1 MYIPSQ
7 NAIRVVC
14 DRASGF
20 MSASGNGYKS
30 ASISLPSKYRPKTS
44 VYFVGVADFSAQ
56 FSVFVELDPDG
67 KLSLNASYYNGM
79 YAYGVRKISGI
90 LYL

>member
-30 ASISLPSKYRPKTS
+30 ASISLPSKYRPKTN

-67 KLSLNASYYNGM
+67 ELSLNASYYNGM
-79 YAYGVRKISGI
+79 SAYGVSKISGM